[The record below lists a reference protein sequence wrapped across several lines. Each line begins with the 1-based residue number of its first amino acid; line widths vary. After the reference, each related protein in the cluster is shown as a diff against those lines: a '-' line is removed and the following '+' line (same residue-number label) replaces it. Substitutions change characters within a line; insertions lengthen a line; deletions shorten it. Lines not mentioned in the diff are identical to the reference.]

1 MSSYVRLLSA
11 PAAALVGGAA
21 LWLLVG
27 LPSWRALPGI
37 RQELAERRGQ
47 LEAWAAPE
55 RNGGAQQRDQLATAA
70 VESLR
75 EAGAPSGQAL
85 DVIVTLERA
94 AEARRVTHRLQL
106 GDPTPV
112 GRSGWQQSTVNLEI
126 IGSFGDVAGYLA
138 DLHRLPWLLNATQ
151 LNINRDQSGN
161 VRAAVNGTM
170 LWRPS

>member
-1 MSSYVRLLSA
+1 MSSYVGLLSA
-11 PAAALVGGAA
+11 PAAALVAGAA

-37 RQELAERRGQ
+37 RLELAERRGQ
-47 LEAWAAPE
+47 LEAWAAPGRGE
-55 RNGGAQQRDQLATAA
+55 GAQQRDQLVAA
-70 VESLR
+70 ALESLR
-75 EAGAPSGQAL
+75 GAGAPSGQAL
-85 DVIVTLERA
+85 DVIVTLERT

-106 GDPTPV
+106 GDPAPI
-112 GRSGWQQSTVNLEI
+112 GRGGWQQSTVNLEI
-126 IGSFGDVAGYLA
+126 IGSFEDVVGYLD

-151 LNINRDQSGN
+151 LSIDRDQAGN